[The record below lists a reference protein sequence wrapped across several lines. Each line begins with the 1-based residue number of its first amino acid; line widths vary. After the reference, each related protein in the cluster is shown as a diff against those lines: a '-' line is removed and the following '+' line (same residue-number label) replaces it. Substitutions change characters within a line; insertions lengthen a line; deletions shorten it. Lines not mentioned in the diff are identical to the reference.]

1 MSELRGG
8 SQEELPRVQG
18 QGRRPGGPTP
28 CLRPE
33 AEAGRNNPNSK
44 ERWLL
49 QQSTASHCCLPWM
62 RGISSWPLL
71 LTFNV

>member
-44 ERWLL
+44 ERWL
-49 QQSTASHCCLPWM
+49 
-62 RGISSWPLL
+62 RGTGGPRGAI
-71 LTFNV
+71 TR